1 MKNLQT
7 QVRFRPTTCSRVAC
21 VLKGDFRAFKWMME
35 AIARMALD
43 GRGKLHEIQP
53 CICKQFHWLTTMPA
67 CLHLVCDFWCA
78 RLC

>member
-43 GRGKLHEIQP
+43 GRGKLHEI
-53 CICKQFHWLTTMPA
+53 
-67 CLHLVCDFWCA
+67 
-78 RLC
+78 